1 MHASNDELRPPN
13 MKDPDIPDFTGNS
26 ELKVLLFDT
35 TCVDVFRLYLT
46 DDILDMFVK
55 ETNLYAK
62 QTIEAARQRSG
73 GLTKCGCFAAW
84 YDTDRE
90 EMKQF
95 IALRC

>member
-1 MHASNDELRPPN
+1 MTN
-13 MKDPDIPDFTGNS
+13 
-26 ELKVLLFDT
+26 
-35 TCVDVFRLYLT
+35 
-46 DDILDMFVK
+46 DILDMFVK

-73 GLTKCGCFAAW
+73 GLTKCGRFAAW

-95 IALRC
+95 IALMLLMGIVRKPTVESYWSNNPLLSTPIFRSVMPRNRF